1 MTIISNWLSQLEP
14 RERHTLL
21 VGALVLSALLLYFL
35 VWEPFQ
41 AARAQ
46 LANIIASQERDL
58 QWMQQAAGQI
68 RQLRAT
74 QSAKPTRAD
83 TTSLLAIID
92 SSTRAGDLAK
102 VSKRIEPQGETGVRV
117 SFETVRFTFLVQ
129 WLAVLHTQHGIQVQA
144 LSLERDAAPDMV
156 KARLTLGR

>member
-1 MTIISNWLSQLEP
+1 MTIISHWLTQLEP

-21 VGALVLSALLLYFL
+21 LGALVLSALLLYFL

-46 LANIIASQERDL
+46 LANIIAAQESDL

-68 RQLRAT
+68 RQLRAN
-74 QSAKPTRAD
+74 QSTEPARTD

-92 SSTRAGDLAK
+92 NSTRAGDLAK
-102 VSKRIEPQGETGVRV
+102 VSKRIEPQGESSVRV
-117 SFETVRFTFLVQ
+117 NFETVRFTFLLQ
-129 WLAVLHTQHGIQVQA
+129 WLAVLHAQHGIQVQA
-144 LSLERDAAPDMV
+144 LSLERDTGADRV